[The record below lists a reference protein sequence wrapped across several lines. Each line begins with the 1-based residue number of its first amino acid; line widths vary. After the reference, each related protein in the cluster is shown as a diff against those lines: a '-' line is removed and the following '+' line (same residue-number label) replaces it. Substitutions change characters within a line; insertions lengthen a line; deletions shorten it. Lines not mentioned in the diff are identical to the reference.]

1 MDTSQLL
8 DGLRVL
14 VVDDD
19 TDNLD
24 LIKVIFEEYNVQ
36 VTAVTSAGEALEAIT
51 QLKPNILISD
61 VAMPDEDGYSLIQKV
76 RNLAAAVSQIPA
88 IALTAHAS
96 EEAGALA
103 LDAGFSIRL
112 VKPFDPDDL
121 ITVVSKLVLIAQYD
135 LCPVCTNKQL
145 SFIEWES
152 LNKIRFHCRTCKWNE
167 SYGLDKAKV
176 AGFINRYHFKNK
188 MDGLNKPILGE
199 PLKNNA

>member
-1 MDTSQLL
+1 MNTPQLL

-36 VTAVTSAGEALEAIT
+36 VITVTSAGEALEAIT
-51 QLKPNILISD
+51 QFKPNILISD
-61 VAMPDEDGYSLIQKV
+61 IAMPGEDGYSLIQKV
-76 RNLAAAVSQIPA
+76 RNLALTVSQIPA

-121 ITVVSKLVLIAQYD
+121 IAVVSQLVLVAQYD
-135 LCPVCTNKQL
+135 ICPVCGTKQL

-152 LNKIRFHCRTCKWNE
+152 LNKIRFHCRNCKWNE
-167 SYGLDKAKV
+167 SYGLHKAKV
-176 AGFINRYHFKNK
+176 AGFVNQYH
-188 MDGLNKPILGE
+188 
-199 PLKNNA
+199 